1 MGIGLNAMLV
11 LTCKNKRMGI
21 NMIITMKKWIGIILL
36 LSLSMMG
43 SAVAAENT
51 FSNNIESV
59 DFSTLSGG
67 RLSIRVKLT
76 SALANPPAS
85 FALQN
90 PARVALDFPNTG
102 NGLKENNITGS
113 QGVLKSIALA
123 QAKDR
128 TRMVLNLSKTVSYNT
143 VLEGS
148 DVIITLAAGA
158 QAAAHTETRFA
169 ESKSTNANHAIT
181 NVDFTR
187 GKNGEGRVIIDL
199 ADANTGI
206 NIKQKGKQ
214 IVVDF
219 SDTDVS
225 AALQRRL
232 NVVGF
237 NTPVMYV
244 DTVKQGS
251 DSRVIIEPQGK
262 WEQSAYQA
270 DKKFIIDV
278 RKVIEDPNKLVKGAK
293 PGYSGEKLSLNF
305 QDVEVRSVL
314 QVIAEFTG
322 LNIVASDTVA
332 GNLTLRLKDVP
343 WDQALDIIMQNKAL
357 TMRKVGN
364 VITVAPAEEVAAKDK
379 AALEASKAVE
389 ELEPLV
395 TEVFKLKYQKA
406 DDFKKI
412 IRGDIGGGVGGG
424 GGMNINSILS
434 MRGSVN
440 SDPRTNTL
448 FIKDT
453 PRKLQEIQE
462 VIDKVDIPVRQVMI
476 ESRLVIADEKFGKE
490 LGARFGVES
499 FTTPGQNVLA
509 VGGSLDSTS
518 AVTRTSADGATVVQT
533 ASTGGLASNFP
544 VTSSTNLGSIAF
556 SLFRLPAGLL
566 LNLELTA
573 LETDNRGKVVSS
585 PRVTT
590 ANQQKAKIAQGT
602 EIPYLE
608 ASASGAAT
616 VSFKEAVLS
625 LEVTPQITPD
635 DKIIMDLDV
644 RKERVGTIFAGVPS
658 IDTQN
663 ITTQVLVS
671 NGETAVLG
679 GIYEQ
684 EERNQVQKVPFFGDL
699 PILGNAFKT
708 RSRQDDKTELL
719 IFVTPKIMDESL
731 ALH

>member
-225 AALQRRL
+225 
-232 NVVGF
+232 
-237 NTPVMYV
+237 PHC
-244 DTVKQGS
+244 
-251 DSRVIIEPQGK
+251 
-262 WEQSAYQA
+262 
-270 DKKFIIDV
+270 
-278 RKVIEDPNKLVKGAK
+278 
-293 PGYSGEKLSLNF
+293 
-305 QDVEVRSVL
+305 
-314 QVIAEFTG
+314 
-322 LNIVASDTVA
+322 
-332 GNLTLRLKDVP
+332 
-343 WDQALDIIMQNKAL
+343 
-357 TMRKVGN
+357 
-364 VITVAPAEEVAAKDK
+364 
-379 AALEASKAVE
+379 
-389 ELEPLV
+389 
-395 TEVFKLKYQKA
+395 
-406 DDFKKI
+406 
-412 IRGDIGGGVGGG
+412 
-424 GGMNINSILS
+424 
-434 MRGSVN
+434 
-440 SDPRTNTL
+440 
-448 FIKDT
+448 
-453 PRKLQEIQE
+453 
-462 VIDKVDIPVRQVMI
+462 
-476 ESRLVIADEKFGKE
+476 
-490 LGARFGVES
+490 
-499 FTTPGQNVLA
+499 
-509 VGGSLDSTS
+509 S
-518 AVTRTSADGATVVQT
+518 AV
-533 ASTGGLASNFP
+533 
-544 VTSSTNLGSIAF
+544 
-556 SLFRLPAGLL
+556 
-566 LNLELTA
+566 
-573 LETDNRGKVVSS
+573 
-585 PRVTT
+585 
-590 ANQQKAKIAQGT
+590 
-602 EIPYLE
+602 
-608 ASASGAAT
+608 
-616 VSFKEAVLS
+616 
-625 LEVTPQITPD
+625 
-635 DKIIMDLDV
+635 
-644 RKERVGTIFAGVPS
+644 
-658 IDTQN
+658 
-663 ITTQVLVS
+663 
-671 NGETAVLG
+671 
-679 GIYEQ
+679 
-684 EERNQVQKVPFFGDL
+684 
-699 PILGNAFKT
+699 
-708 RSRQDDKTELL
+708 
-719 IFVTPKIMDESL
+719 
-731 ALH
+731 